1 MNTATSHRLA
11 RRRVLLGSAALVG
24 GAGLLAGWAVPARAG
39 LQRRQQQRLLMGT
52 QVGIAA
58 LGEPDVIG
66 PAMTAAWAEMARLAA
81 LFSHYSPTS
90 QVAAINLAAGLQP
103 VPVAPELMDALAMAG
118 AVSRR
123 SEGAFDLTV
132 GSFGRWHFDPAAPA
146 MPTAGQIRAG
156 LAQVDWRGLA
166 LDRHARTA
174 MLARRGMRIDTGGI
188 AKLPILQAGLRTLQ
202 AHGVATALVDGG
214 GDIVAASAPGTRPWQ
229 VGIRDPR
236 APSRLA
242 GVVQLASG
250 FVASSGDY
258 ERCFVR
264 AGRRYHHVLDP
275 RTGYPATGPHGVTL
289 VAESLE
295 AVNGLGTALMVLPPA
310 AGAALLR
317 ASGIDS
323 ALVGHRDGRLQLT
336 PALAR
341 RLLTS

>member
-1 MNTATSHRLA
+1 MNTAMPDGLA
-11 RRRVLLGSAALVG
+11 RRRVLLCSAALVG
-24 GAGLLAGWAVPARAG
+24 GAALLAGWAVPAHAG
-39 LQRRQQQRLLMGT
+39 LRRRHEQRTLMGT

-58 LGEPDVIG
+58 LGEPDVTR
-66 PAMTAAWAEMARLAA
+66 PAVAAAWDMMTRLAA
-81 LFSHYSPTS
+81 LFSHYSSTS

-103 VPVAPELMDALAMAG
+103 VPVAPELMDALSLAG
-118 AVSRR
+118 AMSRR

-132 GSFGRWHFDPAAPA
+132 GSVGRWHFDPAAPA

-156 LAQVDWRGLA
+156 LAQVDWRGLV
-166 LDRHARTA
+166 LDRRAGTA

-188 AKLPILQAGLRTLQ
+188 AKLPILQAGLHTLQ

-236 APSRLA
+236 TPDRLA
-242 GVVQLASG
+242 GVLPLSSG
-250 FVASSGDY
+250 VVASSGDY

-264 AGRRYHHVLDP
+264 DGRRYHHVLDP

-289 VAESLE
+289 VADSVE
-295 AVNGLGTALMVLPPA
+295 AVDGLGTALMVLPPA

-317 ASGIDS
+317 ASGVDT

-336 PALAR
+336 SALAR
-341 RLLTS
+341 RLRAA

>member
-1 MNTATSHRLA
+1 MSTAMPAGLA

-24 GAGLLAGWAVPARAG
+24 GAALLAGWAVPARAG
-39 LQRRQQQRLLMGT
+39 LQRSHQQRTLMGT
-52 QVGIAA
+52 LVGIAA
-58 LGEPDVIG
+58 LGEPEVTG
-66 PAMTAAWAEMARLAA
+66 PAINAAWAEMARLAA
-81 LFSHYSPTS
+81 LFSHYSSTS

-103 VPVAPELMDALAMAG
+103 VPVAAELMDALAMAG

-146 MPTAGQIRAG
+146 MPTPAQIRAG

-166 LDRHARTA
+166 LDRHAGTA

-214 GDIVAASAPGTRPWQ
+214 GDIVAASAPSARPWQ

-242 GVVQLASG
+242 GVLPLASG
-250 FVASSGDY
+250 VVASSGDY

-341 RLLTS
+341 RLRAA